1 MMNFFFG
8 IFLLI
13 IGQVLA
19 FFQIQGH
26 LKFEWLKNNIWFSV
40 LLGIPISVIFMYGL
54 NLLIKHYEGQLW
66 PSRIIGFSIGTLV
79 YTIMSYYLFNESIN
93 TKTFICICLSILI
106 VLVQVFWKE

>member
-1 MMNFFFG
+1 MNFFFG
-8 IFLLI
+8 IILLV
-13 IGQVLA
+13 IGQILA

-26 LKFEWLKNNIWFSV
+26 LKFEWLKQNLWFSV
-40 LLGIPISVIFMYGL
+40 LLGIQISIIFMYGL
-54 NLLIKHYEGQLW
+54 NLLIRHYDGQLW

-79 YTIMSYYLFNESIN
+79 YTTMAHYIFNESIN